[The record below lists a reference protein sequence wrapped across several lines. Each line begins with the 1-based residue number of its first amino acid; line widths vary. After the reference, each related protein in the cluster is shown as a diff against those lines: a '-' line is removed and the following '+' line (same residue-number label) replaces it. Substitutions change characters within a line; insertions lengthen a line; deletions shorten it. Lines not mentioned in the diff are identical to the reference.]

1 MSSEDS
7 DEIRTMHASNHTE
20 IMIGNE
26 TSEIIEGLFE
36 SFLQKYQEKLEE
48 SMRRSEFLFE
58 CANLLYYKLQ
68 KVILS
73 RGRSYI
79 HSPKWPK
86 NKKALINPKNKDDKC
101 FHYTVAVALNHE
113 QVKSNLERISKIKP
127 FIDQCNWK
135 EINFHQIKKIGKNL
149 N

>member
-58 CANLLYYKLQ
+58 CVNLLYYKLQ

-101 FHYTVAVALNHE
+101 FHYTVAVH
-113 QVKSNLERISKIKP
+113 
-127 FIDQCNWK
+127 
-135 EINFHQIKKIGKNL
+135 
-149 N
+149 